1 MDGGTDF
8 SLLKTKE
15 DEHAL
20 TVLKKRRYFLQY
32 NL

>member
-1 MDGGTDF
+1 MDSRTDF

-15 DEHAL
+15 DETCLNCA
-20 TVLKKRRYFLQY
+20 KKRRYFLQY